1 MGLSP
6 LKKIAVAQ
14 LRLGMHL
21 HALEGDWLD
30 HPFWK
35 TRFVLKDPADLRRLV
50 NSPVREC
57 WIDPTRG
64 LDVADAQEPP
74 PVDGAAPS
82 AMAASGNPTPDPA
95 EPEAAVTD
103 APAPQASAAEAA
115 VPAARP
121 GLAAGPAQA
130 AAPTELAAAAPA
142 PPPRPARAEMAAEL
156 QRAARLCE
164 RSREVVTS
172 LFNEARLGRALEAE
186 RCQPLVDEITQS
198 VFRNPGALVSLVR
211 LKTADDYSYMHSVAV
226 CALMVALANQMGLDD
241 AACREAGFAGLLHD
255 LGKAAIPL
263 DILNKPTK
271 LTEEEFAIIR
281 THPER
286 GWQMLQEA
294 PGASAVAMDVCL
306 HHHERIDG
314 TGYPHRLP
322 AERISQFARMG
333 AVCDVYDA
341 VTSNRPFKAGWDP
354 AQSMAHMA
362 SWAGHFDQTI
372 FRHFVRSLGIYPNG
386 SLVRLHSGRLAVV
399 MEQNQHALTAPIVK
413 AFFDIA
419 REMPIRPQ
427 LLDLSAGA
435 PDKIVDRE
443 PPGRWS
449 FPQLDA
455 LWAGEEA
462 VRRGRSA

>member
-1 MGLSP
+1 MSPPP
-6 LKKIAVAQ
+6 LKKIAVAE

-57 WIDPTRG
+57 WIDLTRG
-64 LDVADAQEPP
+64 LDVA
-74 PVDGAAPS
+74 AAPS
-82 AMAASGNPTPDPA
+82 ESVADAPEDLASESDTPDAAGADAPDPA
-95 EPEAAVTD
+95 D
-103 APAPQASAAEAA
+103 
-115 VPAARP
+115 RP
-121 GLAAGPAQA
+121 RLPAQ
-130 AAPTELAAAAPA
+130 PVEPAAAAPEA
-142 PPPRPARAEMAAEL
+142 QPRPPRAEMAAEL

-164 RSREVVTS
+164 RSREVVTN
-172 LFNEARLGRALEAE
+172 LFNEARLARALEAE

-198 VFRNPGALVSLVR
+198 VFRNPGTLVSLSR

-241 AACREAGFAGLLHD
+241 AACREAGYAGLLHD

-263 DILNKPTK
+263 EILNKPTK

-281 THPER
+281 IHPER
-286 GWQMLQEA
+286 GWQMLQES
-294 PGASAVAMDVCL
+294 PGASPVAMDVCL

-322 AERISQFARMG
+322 ADRISQFARMG

-341 VTSNRPFKAGWDP
+341 ITSNRPYKAGWDP

-362 SWAGHFDQTI
+362 SWSGHFDETI
-372 FRHFVRSLGIYPNG
+372 FRQFVRSLGIYPNG
-386 SLVRLHSGRLAVV
+386 SLVRLQSGRLAVV
-399 MEQNQHALTAPIVK
+399 MEQNPHALTAPIVK

-427 LLDLSAGA
+427 VLDLSAGA

-462 VRRGRSA
+462 VRRGRSS